1 MLRLNWLQKLE
12 RKINKFAIHNLMYY
26 IVALT
31 GLVFILYMFFGYE
44 FISRLYFFPDAI
56 LNGEI
61 WRIIT
66 FVFIPP
72 SFSPLWIIF
81 ALYFYYMI
89 GRTLEQQWG
98 TARFNLYYM
107 FGVIGTVAA
116 SLLTGTIG
124 MPTYLNLSLF
134 LAFAHLFPDF
144 QVLLFLI
151 IPVKMKYLAYL
162 NWFFFAFTILTGSMS
177 DRVAAIVALA
187 NFFIFFYGD
196 FTRGVKRRVSNNDTR
211 SEFNRQIR
219 EFKRKNR

>member
-1 MLRLNWLQKLE
+1 
-12 RKINKFAIHNLMYY
+12 MYY

>member
-1 MLRLNWLQKLE
+1 MNWLQKLE

-107 FGVIGTVAA
+107 FGVIGTVVA

>member
-1 MLRLNWLQKLE
+1 MNWLQKLE

>member
-1 MLRLNWLQKLE
+1 MNWLQKLE
-12 RKINKFAIHNLMYY
+12 RKISRFAIHNLMYY

-31 GLVFILYMFFGYE
+31 GLVFILSMFFGSE
-44 FISRLYFFPDAI
+44 FISRLYFFPAAI
-56 LNGEI
+56 MRGEI
-61 WRIIT
+61 WRVIT

-72 SFSPLWIIF
+72 SFSPIWIIF

-89 GRTLEQQWG
+89 GKTLEQQWG
-98 TARFNLYYM
+98 TARFNLYYL
-107 FGVIGTVAA
+107 FGVAGTVVA
-116 SLLTGTIG
+116 SLIAGTVG

-162 NWFFFAFTILTGSMS
+162 NWFFFGMTILTGSMS
-177 DRVAAIVALA
+177 ERVAAIVALA

-196 FTRGVKRRVSNNDTR
+196 FTRGIKRRTSTNDTR
-211 SEFNRQIR
+211 TDFHRQVR
-219 EFKRKNR
+219 EFKRRK